1 VSTPGESLALMGDI
15 THKEEL
21 MKNDSSLSDVIETS
35 MENQNDTS
43 LKKKNLETILDQDE
57 QVKGLNELVPN
68 NDQELDD

>member
-1 VSTPGESLALMGDI
+1 MGDI

-68 NDQELDD
+68 SDQELDD